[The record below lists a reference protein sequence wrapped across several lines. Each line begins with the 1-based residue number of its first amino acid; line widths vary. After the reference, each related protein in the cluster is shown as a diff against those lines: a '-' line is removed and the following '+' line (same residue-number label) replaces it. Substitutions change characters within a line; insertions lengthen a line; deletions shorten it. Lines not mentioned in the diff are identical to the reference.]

1 MSRYL
6 RLALRVVLLV
16 GALVFFGS
24 RAASAAEGDAS
35 LDATGVVSDVEVATP
50 LTPEPVEPAAAI
62 DAVVDADLPAP
73 EAPDPSSLLPTP
85 EDDGAAVVDLDV
97 DLAGTEGL
105 EAPDVPELVV
115 PGTPGST
122 EADVAVDIDLGE
134 SLGLPDEL
142 PELPGSELPDSPD
155 SELQGVVEDLL
166 EALGLELPESPVPAP
181 EDEGA
186 AVVDVDVDLA
196 TPDELDGF
204 EAPEVPELVVPGTP
218 GTVEVDGD
226 IAIDLTGAPE
236 GDLDPVTADLVI
248 DLDGFTGPAAPPV
261 PLPEPLAPPAS
272 DGQTDLDAV
281 VGADVSPGELPSSED
296 PLSAEP
302 TSVDT
307 DVDVDPARRRG
318 AGPPGARA
326 DPAEQQRRHRRR

>member
-50 LTPEPVEPAAAI
+50 LTPEPVEPAAAV

-85 EDDGAAVVDLDV
+85 EGDGAAVADLDV
-97 DLAGTEGL
+97 DLDGAEGF

-122 EADVAVDIDLGE
+122 EADVDVDIDLGE

-142 PELPGSELPDSPD
+142 PELPGWSCPT
-155 SELQGVVEDLL
+155 
-166 EALGLELPESPVPAP
+166 AP
-181 EDEGA
+181 TRSSRA
-186 AVVDVDVDLA
+186 WSR
-196 TPDELDGF
+196 TCSRP
-204 EAPEVPELVVPGTP
+204 
-218 GTVEVDGD
+218 
-226 IAIDLTGAPE
+226 
-236 GDLDPVTADLVI
+236 
-248 DLDGFTGPAAPPV
+248 
-261 PLPEPLAPPAS
+261 S
-272 DGQTDLDAV
+272 
-281 VGADVSPGELPSSED
+281 VSSCPSRPS
-296 PLSAEP
+296 
-302 TSVDT
+302 
-307 DVDVDPARRRG
+307 RG
-318 AGPPGARA
+318 
-326 DPAEQQRRHRRR
+326 